1 VFGHSSSEI
10 GNVHAVTR
18 VSVSTVP
25 SSAPTIDPSRN
36 GGPSRNEGPFGKRH
50 LGKRKL
56 VSQLPLDKRLLDK
69 WHLGKRELLSQLPLS
84 QWHFGKRELLS
95 QLPLSQWH
103 FGKRELL
110 SQLPLSQW
118 HLGKRLLSEGTLSTR
133 HLGSWELG
141 EREPRGATECA

>member
-84 QWHFGKRELLS
+84 QWH
-95 QLPLSQWH
+95 
-103 FGKRELL
+103 
-110 SQLPLSQW
+110 
-118 HLGKRLLSEGTLSTR
+118 LGKRLLSEGTLSTR